1 MLDPFTTWF
10 TVQEAIRYSKR
21 GKTSLYAMFKAG
33 TLRPRKLG
41 KRTLIARAE
50 LDAAN
55 EAGAAP
61 AAKAGR
67 P

>member
-50 LDAAN
+50 LDAAI

-61 AAKAGR
+61 EKAA